1 MGPFVPEV
9 ISQSLNLVLALFIGG
24 FFGAIL
30 EQAGFS
36 SSRKLVGLF
45 YGYDFT
51 VLRVFFTAG
60 IVAMIGIFAFE
71 TLGLLDMSAVYINP
85 TYLWSAIIGGLI
97 MGLGFV
103 IGGYCPGTSVC
114 AASIGK
120 IDAMIFIFG
129 AIIGVLIFAEG
140 YEFFEPLYKSSFLGN
155 PRMFQ
160 TLGVSQQLFAFLLVI
175 IALLAFYATNIVEN
189 KVNNVKQGAFRT
201 TPYFAVVFVLGIII
215 AFSSFIFYDKKER
228 ILNLAENKD
237 YVMSVTG
244 GACSD
249 KNPNPNSICP
259 DEFVLCLI
267 KITECDKIQI
277 FDFRKPEEIQ
287 KLPFPR
293 AIPMTMEGLFS
304 KELNRLLRIKGR
316 ENIFI
321 ANDELTERK
330 MVFIAQSMGYNRV
343 KFLRGG
349 VNYFVEEILN
359 YKENPNPITK
369 EDKYKNQ
376 FRLYAKQV
384 LPEIFAKSKPSD
396 YKSQEQKKRPVAGG
410 C

>member
-24 FFGAIL
+24 FFGVIL

-71 TLGLLDMSAVYINP
+71 TFGLLDMSAVYINP

-120 IDAMIFIFG
+120 IDAMIFILG
-129 AIIGVLIFAEG
+129 AIIGVFIFAEG
-140 YEFFEPLYKSSFLGN
+140 YEFFEPLYKGSFLGN

-160 TLGVSQQLFAFLLVI
+160 TLGVSQQLFAFLVVV
-175 IALLAFYATNIVEN
+175 IALFAFYATNIVEN

-201 TPYFAVVFVLGIII
+201 TPYFAVVLVIGIVV
-215 AFSSFIFYDKKER
+215 AFSSFTFYNKKER
-228 ILNLAENKD
+228 ILNLADNKD
-237 YVMSVTG
+237 YVVAVTG
-244 GACSD
+244 GVCTD

-259 DEFVLCLI
+259 DEFAVCLV
-267 KITECDKIQI
+267 KINECNKIQI
-277 FDFRKPEEIQ
+277 FDFRTPAERQ
-287 KLPFPR
+287 KLSFPK
-293 AIPMTMEGLFS
+293 AIPLTLDGLFS
-304 KELNRLLRIKGR
+304 KETNRLLRLKGR

-321 ANDELTERK
+321 ANDEFTERK
-330 MVFIAQSMGYNRV
+330 MFFIAQSLGYSRI
-343 KFLRGG
+343 KFLKGG
-349 VNYFVEEILN
+349 VDYFVKEILN
-359 YKENPNPITK
+359 YKENPNPVTT
-369 EDKYKNQ
+369 EEKYKNQ
-376 FRLYAKQV
+376 FRLYAKQI
-384 LPEIFAKSKPSD
+384 LPEIFAKSKPSGE
-396 YKSQEQKKRPVAGG
+396 SQGQKKKPVAGG

>member
-1 MGPFVPEV
+1 MGPFVPDI
-9 ISQSLNLVLALFIGG
+9 ISQSLNLVLAIFIGG
-24 FFGAIL
+24 FFGVIL

-60 IVAMIGIFAFE
+60 LVAMIGIFALE
-71 TLGLLDMSAVYINP
+71 TFGLLDMNAVYINP

-120 IDAMIFIFG
+120 IDAMIFILG

-140 YEFFEPLYKSSFLGN
+140 YEFFEPLYKGSFLGN

-160 TLGVSQQLFAFLLVI
+160 TLGISQQLFAFLVVV
-175 IALLAFYATNIVEN
+175 IALFAFYVTNIIEN
-189 KVNNVKQGAFRT
+189 KVNNVKQSAFQT
-201 TPYFAVVFVLGIII
+201 TPYFAVVFVIGIIV
-215 AFSSFIFYDKKER
+215 AFSSFTFYDKKER
-228 ILNLAENKD
+228 ILDLAENKD
-237 YVMSVTG
+237 YVVAATG
-244 GACSD
+244 GTCTD

-259 DEFVLCLI
+259 DEFALCLI
-267 KITECDKIQI
+267 KIIECDKIQI
-277 FDFRKPEEIQ
+277 FDFRTLEKRQ
-287 KLPFPR
+287 KLSFPK
-293 AIPMTMEGLFS
+293 AIPLTQDDLFS
-304 KELNRLLRIKGR
+304 KETNRLLRLKGR

-321 ANDELTERK
+321 ADDELTERK
-330 MVFIAQSMGYNRV
+330 MVFIAQSLGYNKI
-343 KFLRGG
+343 KFLKGG
-349 VNYFVEEILN
+349 VDYFVNEILN
-359 YKENPNPITK
+359 YKENPNPMTR
-369 EDKYKNQ
+369 EEKYQNR
-376 FRLYAKQV
+376 FRLYAKQI
-384 LPEIFAKSKPSD
+384 LPEIFAKLKPSGE
-396 YKSQEQKKRPVAGG
+396 SQGQRKKPVSGG

>member
-1 MGPFVPEV
+1 MGPFVPDI

-24 FFGAIL
+24 FFGVIL

-60 IVAMIGIFAFE
+60 LVAMIGIFAFE
-71 TLGLLDMSAVYINP
+71 TFGLLDMSAVYINP

-120 IDAMIFIFG
+120 IDAIIFIFG

-140 YEFFEPLYKSSFLGN
+140 YEFFEPLYKGSFLGS

-160 TLGVSQQLFAFLLVI
+160 TLGISQQLFAFLIVI
-175 IALLAFYATNIVEN
+175 IALFAFYATNIIEN
-189 KVNNVKQGAFRT
+189 KVNNVKQGAFQT
-201 TPYFAVVFVLGIII
+201 IPYFAVVFVIGIIV
-215 AFSSFIFYDKKER
+215 AFSSFTFYDKKER

-237 YVMSVTG
+237 YVVVATG
-244 GACSD
+244 RACTD
-249 KNPNPNSICP
+249 ENPNPNSICP
-259 DEFVLCLI
+259 DEFALCLI
-267 KITECDKIQI
+267 KIIECDKIQI
-277 FDFRKPEEIQ
+277 LDFRTPEKRQ
-287 KLPFPR
+287 KLPFPK
-293 AIPMTMEGLFS
+293 AIPLTQDALFS
-304 KELNRLLRIKGR
+304 KETNRLLSLKGR

-321 ANDELTERK
+321 ADDELTERK
-330 MVFIAQSMGYNRV
+330 MVFIAKSLGYNRV
-343 KFLRGG
+343 KFLKGG
-349 VNYFVEEILN
+349 VDYFVNEILN
-359 YKENPNPITK
+359 YKENPNPMTR
-369 EDKYKNQ
+369 EEKYKNQ
-376 FRLYAKQV
+376 FRLYAKQI
-384 LPEIFAKSKPSD
+384 LPEVFAKSKPSG
-396 YKSQEQKKRPVAGG
+396 KSQEGKKKPVAGG